1 MLPTR
6 QGESFR
12 TFIFLTAV
20 FKNNYEEHLLFKTQT
35 ILQTFL
41 ANNLSM
47 PHLWLPVKEMWQGLT
62 IGIHRAHTY
71 NYFCWHTHNFGHGY
85 VDKYTH
91 FFPMIFWSFQIFLVL
106 LILNY
111 LKIYS
116 YIFNSFVLKKPY
128 FLIFHTNHFI
138 NASPYLKASTNL
150 KVKKIHK
157 IDKNSSNQ
165 RSKNLYLLRD

>member
-1 MLPTR
+1 
-6 QGESFR
+6 
-12 TFIFLTAV
+12 
-20 FKNNYEEHLLFKTQT
+20 
-35 ILQTFL
+35 
-41 ANNLSM
+41 
-47 PHLWLPVKEMWQGLT
+47 MWQGLT

-85 VDKYTH
+85 VDKYAH

-106 LILNY
+106 IILNY

-128 FLIFHTNHFI
+128 FSIFHTNYFI

-157 IDKNSSNQ
+157 IDENSSNQ
-165 RSKNLYLLRD
+165 RSKNLYLLRDYVNFTEIFRKNKTYEDINSDKKESFKPSSESIFFEIYP